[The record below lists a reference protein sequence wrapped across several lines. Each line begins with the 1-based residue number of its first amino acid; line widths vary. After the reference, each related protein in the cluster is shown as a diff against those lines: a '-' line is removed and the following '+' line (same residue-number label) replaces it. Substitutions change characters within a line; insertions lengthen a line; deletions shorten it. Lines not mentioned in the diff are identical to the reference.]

1 MEKSLVFLNHVPED
15 GAVAESLKNQLQN
28 SGFSVVMPEEIF
40 TLQDMDRLLRQLETV
55 AAKNGLMVLVLSS
68 NAVKNNL
75 LISNTQFFCEL
86 TGKRQALIICKMEE
100 VPRENPVALYYP
112 RAITINAS
120 SDETKWMP
128 KVEESARRLAGLL
141 TTGHSSPRRISKRAI
156 QTIAVIVASLATL
169 GGIASFFLDFYH
181 ERQAIIEAAKAA
193 AQEPVVI
200 NQPFQNESIDQGMIV
215 DQRFLPSYEAVGD
228 PSAEAPFS
236 IEPAYVFQRLTFD
249 DPRFENTID
258 NSMIGFQNVSI
269 REEDF
274 KLINQQSDVLHIAA
288 TTSEEI
294 KQNIYIPI
302 KYFYSVSDVSYMGIR
317 FRIEDYQGW
326 SDIDKPMGGYIGT
339 DDFPLGILD
348 LSKQTISNGDKTV
361 FLGTTWHA
369 LESVIDADT
378 NTITVL
384 LDGEELAKLHE
395 LPASYDLTYLFF
407 QVSLDYSTDWA
418 SLDIDEIVYG
428 GDAPVSTHKEP
439 EDAIYNFTVDDP
451 IYENSFSD
459 LSINQYITSNQNAF
473 SVEDGKLQVHFNQG
487 LQSDQA
493 NIRIPTEPI
502 TETNYYSLK
511 YRIVDTPNKYWT
523 YNGFLDISIQNMNF
537 DDSTQLSCQTSLHSS
552 LYRIQTSPQEMQE
565 IVGSVDNFQAGLWH
579 TMEIVIVPTTEN
591 NNFYTIQFWHD
602 NILMTE
608 KTIENPDLFTDDSSP
623 LFVGYSI
630 FPGDLSFGS
639 ITVEIDEIK
648 RGFLPESELQKRES
662 K

>member
-1 MEKSLVFLNHVPED
+1 MENPIVLLNFVPED
-15 GAVAESLKNQLQN
+15 KAAAEKLKDGLVNC
-28 SGFSVVMPEEIF
+28 GFSVVMPGETTSLQATERLIKEI
-40 TLQDMDRLLRQLETV
+40 ETV
-55 AAKNGLMVLVLSS
+55 AEKNGLMVLVLTK
-68 NAVKNNL
+68 NAIHDNL
-75 LISNTQFFCEL
+75 FISNTQYFCEL
-86 TGKRQALIICKMEE
+86 AGKRQTLLICKMEE

-141 TTGHSSPRRISKRAI
+141 TSSHSSPRRISKRAI
-156 QTIAVIVASLATL
+156 QSITWIVASLAIL
-169 GGIASFFLDFYH
+169 GGIGSFFMDFYN

-200 NQPFQNESIDQGMIV
+200 NEPFQNESIDQGLIV
-215 DQRFLPSYEAVGD
+215 DQRFLPSYVAAGD

-236 IEPAYVFQRLTFD
+236 KEPAFVSQRLTFD

-274 KLINQQSDVLHIAA
+274 KLINQQNDVLHIAA

-294 KQNIYIPI
+294 KQKIFIPI

-630 FPGDLSFGS
+630 YPGDLSFGP
-639 ITVEIDEIK
+639 ITVEIDEIT
-648 RGFLPESELQKRES
+648 RGFLPESELLKRE
-662 K
+662 